1 MTEPLSIR
9 IDDAELQAALAR
21 LLQRAGSPSP
31 ALKAIGESMAE
42 STRRRFETSR
52 APDGSAWAPNSPV
65 TIARYLAARSGTR
78 KKGGGLSKKGA
89 TLAGGK
95 KPLVGATRLLGNQ
108 IVYQASGNA
117 VQIGSNRIY
126 AGVQQ
131 FGAAARQ
138 FGRAPWGA
146 IPARPFL
153 GVSAA
158 DKAEILETVA
168 DFLAGG

>member
-42 STRRRFETSR
+42 STRRRFETGR
-52 APDGSAWAPNSPV
+52 APDGRVWAPNSPV

-78 KKGGGLSKKGA
+78 KKDGSLSKKGA
-89 TLAGGK
+89 TLAGSK

-108 IVYQASGNA
+108 IVYQTGGTA

-153 GVSAA
+153 GISAE
-158 DKAEILETVA
+158 DRAEILETVA